1 MQGSLMVDI
10 EGLWLTAEDRQF
22 LKHPEIGGLILFT
35 RNTEDPKQVR
45 ELCASIRAIRP
56 DLILAIDQEGGR
68 VQRLRQNMLKLPA
81 MGSFIEHPNALALAN
96 YCGWLMATEVLA
108 IGLDISFAPVLDI
121 NYDRNQVI
129 GKRAFANNPEKVTEL
144 ASAFITGMQKAGMQ
158 ATGKHFPGHG
168 WVTGDSH
175 FVIPEDERSLD
186 EIRKTDLIPFTKLSQ
201 QLVGIMP
208 AHIIYTQVDNKPAGF
223 SAYWIQTILRQELQF
238 KGIIFSDD
246 LSMVGAHAVGDIHN
260 RVAAAFGAGC
270 DIALVCNNRAMA
282 EEALISTQKLN
293 ILPSQKLAMMKT
305 KVTPSTDYKSQPD
318 WLEAVRT
325 LQQAQLLV

>member
-1 MQGSLMVDI
+1 
-10 EGLWLTAEDRQF
+10 
-22 LKHPEIGGLILFT
+22 
-35 RNTEDPKQVR
+35 
-45 ELCASIRAIRP
+45 
-56 DLILAIDQEGGR
+56 
-68 VQRLRQNMLKLPA
+68 

-121 NYDRNQVI
+121 NYDRNQVV

-223 SAYWIQTILRQELQF
+223 SEYWIQTILRQELQF
-238 KGIIFSDD
+238 KGIVFSDD
-246 LSMVGAHAVGDIHN
+246 LSMAGAHAVGDIHN
-260 RVAAAFGAGC
+260 RVTAAFGAGC
-270 DIALVCNNRAMA
+270 DMALVCNNRTMA
-282 EEALISTQKLN
+282 EDALVSTQKLKVQ
-293 ILPSQKLAMMKT
+293 PCQKLAIMQT
-305 KVTPSTDYKSQPD
+305 NVVPSIDYKAQPY
-318 WLEAVRT
+318 WLEAVQT
-325 LQQAQLLV
+325 LQKAQLLV